1 MTTLPPSSPDRDI
14 PPSTSSAAGD
24 RAPRRKVAPSR
35 RRMGLRPGHASR
47 VHALFERFAAQV
59 TTWTGSPL
67 AFGIAFGL
75 VVLWAVTGPVFGY
88 SETWQL
94 VINTGTT
101 IVTFLM
107 VFLIQQSQNKD
118 SHAVHLKLD
127 ELLCAIAQADN
138 RLVNIEELDDEELD
152 EIADRY
158 RQLAER
164 ARAHRRERQARG
176 GDEGRGVVDEALD
189 D

>member
-1 MTTLPPSSPDRDI
+1 
-14 PPSTSSAAGD
+14 
-24 RAPRRKVAPSR
+24 
-35 RRMGLRPGHASR
+35 MGLRPGNASG
-47 VHALFERFAAQV
+47 VHALFERFAEKV

-67 AFGIAFGL
+67 AFGIAFGM
-75 VVLWAVTGPVFGY
+75 VVVWAVTGPLFGY

-127 ELLCAIAQADN
+127 ELLCAIAEADN
-138 RLVNIEELDDEELD
+138 RLVDIEELDDKELD
-152 EIADRY
+152 EMADRY
-158 RQLAER
+158 RKLAER
-164 ARAHRRERQARG
+164 AREERRKTQHRGAG
-176 GDEGRGVVDEALD
+176 DDGDE
-189 D
+189 

>member
-1 MTTLPPSSPDRDI
+1 MNSPRPPSPPQDI
-14 PPSTSSAAGD
+14 PT
-24 RAPRRKVAPSR
+24 APGQARRQRQRQAPASR
-35 RRMGLRPGHASR
+35 RRKGLRPGNASG
-47 VHALFERFAAQV
+47 VHALFERFAEKT

-67 AFGIAFGL
+67 AFGIAFGM
-75 VVLWAVTGPVFGY
+75 VVVWAVTGPVFGY

-127 ELLCAIAQADN
+127 ELLCAIAEADN
-138 RLVNIEELDDEELD
+138 RLVDIEELNDQELD
-152 EIADRY
+152 ELADHY
-158 RQLAER
+158 RQLAEH
-164 ARAHRRERQARG
+164 AREHRRKMRQRG
-176 GDEGRGVVDEALD
+176 TGDDED
-189 D
+189 E